1 MENTDI
7 INPKEAAAYLKITT
21 RTLYRLANAGK
32 IPGTKIG
39 GSWRFSRTALEERV
53 GARPSMTAD

>member
-7 INPKEAAAYLKITT
+7 ISPKEAAAYLKMTT
-21 RTLYRLANAGK
+21 RTLFRLVSAGK

-39 GSWRFSRTALEERV
+39 GSWRFRRAALEECVRAQV
-53 GARPSMTAD
+53 SEKD